1 MIEINWPAI
10 GFTVLPNLG
19 GIAGGFITKKSI
31 NPWYEGLKKPEW
43 RPPNWAFGPV
53 WTTLYSS
60 MGYASYLVY
69 RDGNGFEGGAKLP
82 LMVYGVNILANWLWT
97 PIFFGKKDIKLA
109 LYEMQL
115 VNGTALATAYLFYK
129 VNHTAGFII
138 LPYCLWLSVATA
150 LNYVI
155 YRDNKDKIKEI
166 KET

>member
-1 MIEINWPAI
+1 M
-10 GFTVLPNLG
+10 F
-19 GIAGGFITKKSI
+19 
-31 NPWYEGLKKPEW
+31 LKL
-43 RPPNWAFGPV
+43 FS
-53 WTTLYSS
+53 TFLC
-60 MGYASYLVY
+60 L
-69 RDGNGFEGGAKLP
+69 FQ
-82 LMVYGVNILANWLWT
+82 
-97 PIFFGKKDIKLA
+97 A

>member
-69 RDGNGFEGGAKLP
+69 RDGNGFEGRQFTA
-82 LMVYGVNILANWLWT
+82 
-97 PIFFGKKDIKLA
+97 FFINCI
-109 LYEMQL
+109 
-115 VNGTALATAYLFYK
+115 VS
-129 VNHTAGFII
+129 II
-138 LPYCLWLSVATA
+138 ESW
-150 LNYVI
+150 NF
-155 YRDNKDKIKEI
+155 RF
-166 KET
+166 